1 MTAKAKKVSKL
12 RMGAGVA
19 VAAVGLSLAG
29 SLAPAV
35 ASAAPLVPFSGPFH
49 PVRHTRP
56 TPCIQSGRSGT
67 PCAPL
72 SPDPAHC
79 RAGARV
85 VPVRAGGTAGFVVR
99 RR

>member
-29 SLAPAV
+29 SLAPTV

-49 PVRHTRP
+49 PVRHYAANALHPVWALR
-56 TPCIQSGRSGT
+56 
-67 PCAPL
+67 
-72 SPDPAHC
+72 H
-79 RAGARV
+79 
-85 VPVRAGGTAGFVVR
+85 PVRALIP
-99 RR
+99 